1 MTRGFKSPGWRTK
14 HTKSNQPLV
23 HNRDKMVETKAEAH
37 EMSNLFERNK
47 YDELASVMQGATQ
60 MDGWMDEC
68 VNSKYMM
75 TNLCMCVHT

>member
-1 MTRGFKSPGWRTK
+1 
-14 HTKSNQPLV
+14 
-23 HNRDKMVETKAEAH
+23 MVETKAEAH